1 MQFDKVR
8 YLLGWKDGDIV
19 TAIKNKG
26 FETKIMSEAQ
36 LSYSIL
42 YGALLWPILTSRS
55 CSNKISLR

>member
-36 LSYSIL
+36 LSYSMWCTTMTNI
-42 YGALLWPILTSRS
+42 IF
-55 CSNKISLR
+55 KSL